1 MTKDEFM
8 NKLYRLQVLQ
18 QMVVG
23 MPGIIFKVDIYTTR
37 DNQAAVEWMILRGD
51 EYLKS
56 GTIIEDGDK
65 DGAESMI
72 TELHDYIGNR
82 GWI

>member
-18 QMVVG
+18 QMAVG
-23 MPGIIFKVDIYTTR
+23 MPGITFKVDTYTTR
-37 DNQAAVEWMILRGD
+37 DNLAAVEWMLLRGD

-56 GTIIEDGDK
+56 GI
-65 DGAESMI
+65 I
-72 TELHDYIGNR
+72 TEDNSQEQGDAMVSELRDYIGKR